1 MQWVN
6 GTGTKWPGT
15 AFYEEETAQELHF
28 SGLNVIDTEWLASMD
43 IDLQSYLCFLLASLS

>member
-1 MQWVN
+1 VQWVN

-28 SGLNVIDTEWLASMD
+28 SGLNVIDTRFTKLSM
-43 IDLQSYLCFLLASLS
+43 LFVSELKLRQR